1 MNIQIG
7 KKSMWTVITL
17 VLAVLSIYL
26 VVRMSGMSP
35 SQFLEG
41 LRGLKMGWTIAAI
54 LCMLGMVFFEG
65 EAVLSIL
72 KRIGYPRSH
81 RHGFLIAAGDTYF
94 SAITPSATGG
104 QPASAFFMIQ
114 GGVPAAAATAA
125 LLLNMVMYNAAI
137 LTIGTVCV
145 ITEPL
150 IFLHF
155 QPVNR
160 FLIIAGFLVLAFMG
174 VVFFM
179 LLYRQRTLFW
189 AAEKVISFLTRR
201 HLMHHPEK
209 WYARLSKAAGE
220 FSDAVKM
227 MSGGYRMMLS
237 AYVFNLLQRISQF
250 GVTLCAHL
258 AKGGDPSVLWK
269 LFATQ
274 CFVSL
279 GANCVPIPGS
289 MGVTDFLM
297 LDGYMNLMDRETT
310 FSMQMISRG
319 LSFYC
324 LVLLAGL
331 VTLIGYLRIRSR
343 KRKQQREQA
352 GKDRNA

>member
-7 KKSMWTVITL
+7 KKTMWTVITL
-17 VLAVLSIYL
+17 VLAVLSVYL
-26 VVRMSGMSP
+26 VIRMSGMSP

-41 LRGLKMGWTIAAI
+41 LRGLKIGWVAAAI
-54 LCMLGMVFFEG
+54 LCMLGIVFFEG

-125 LLLNMVMYNAAI
+125 LLLNMVMYNSAI

-145 ITEPL
+145 ISEPA

-174 VVFFM
+174 VLFF
-179 LLYRQRTLFW
+179 LLLCKQRILFA

-201 HLMHHPEK
+201 HLMRHPEK
-209 WYARLSKAAGE
+209 WYARLQKAAGE
-220 FSDAVKM
+220 FSGAVKM

-237 AYVFNLLQRISQF
+237 AYVFNLLQRVSQF

-258 AKGGDPSVLWK
+258 AKGGSGSPAVLWK
-269 LFATQ
+269 LFTTQ

-289 MGVTDFLM
+289 MGVTDYLM
-297 LDGYMNLMDRETT
+297 LDGYMNLMNRETA
-310 FSMQMISRG
+310 FSLQMISRG

-324 LVLLAGL
+324 CVLLSGL
-331 VTLIGYLRIRSR
+331 VTLIGYLRIRNR
-343 KRKQQREQA
+343 KKKQPGA
-352 GKDRNA
+352 